1 VAEISIM
8 MNVDSGTTAIAV
20 TKVIYQLTKNAKVLR
35 RVTEEVD
42 TAVEDDEDEHE
53 SGMLAYDKVKHFP
66 YLQACLDESLLLFL
80 PKPHDLPRET
90 PPDGTSILGHYVTG
104 GVTVSMS
111 ALITHRQE
119 SVFPQADKCNPESYL
134 GEEGKALQPF
144 FLSSPRAPEV
154 ASDAIPRT

>member
-1 VAEISIM
+1 LEWGKIVAEISIM

-90 PPDGTSILGHYVTG
+90 PPDGTS
-104 GVTVSMS
+104 
-111 ALITHRQE
+111 THRQE